1 MLEQKQEAD
10 EIAQD
15 GATFLKPSDYFT
27 WISRTCYQR
36 RMKMNPLWC
45 STILGGVEK
54 DSGKVFLGQCD
65 LYGMRLE
72 ENFLLTGLSAHYC
85 QVLM

>member
-1 MLEQKQEAD
+1 MLEKKQEAD

-27 WISRTCYQR
+27 WVSRTCYQR

-45 STILGGVEK
+45 TTIMGGVEK
-54 DSGKVFLGQCD
+54 KTGKVFLG
-65 LYGMRLE
+65 
-72 ENFLLTGLSAHYC
+72 
-85 QVLM
+85 